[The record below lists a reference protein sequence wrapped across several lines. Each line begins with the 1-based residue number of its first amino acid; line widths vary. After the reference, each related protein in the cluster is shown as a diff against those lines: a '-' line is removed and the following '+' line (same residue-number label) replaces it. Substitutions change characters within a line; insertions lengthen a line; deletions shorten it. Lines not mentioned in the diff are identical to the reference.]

1 MLSSSLIMAI
11 LTFDSLRD
19 LSEHFDSP
27 VFQDLLDDSLL
38 VQETMS
44 NVWHRYHWSHG
55 HREINFLETISGSD
69 LPILIQAYP
78 RL

>member
-1 MLSSSLIMAI
+1 MAI

-19 LSEHFDSP
+19 LSENFDSP
-27 VFQDLLDDSLL
+27 VFEDTLDNSLL
-38 VQETMS
+38 VQDTMN

-55 HREINFLETISGSD
+55 RREINFLETISGGE
-69 LPILIQAYP
+69 LPIMLQTYP